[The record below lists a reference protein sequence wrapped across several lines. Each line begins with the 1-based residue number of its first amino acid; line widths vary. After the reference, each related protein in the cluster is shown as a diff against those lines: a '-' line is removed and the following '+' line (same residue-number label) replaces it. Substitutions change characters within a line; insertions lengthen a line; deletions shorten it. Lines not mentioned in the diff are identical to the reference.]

1 MQPLAPS
8 ARAFDRLIA
17 RRIGRLGWAR
27 FATFSSALVSVTTLV
42 MMVVVRS
49 GSRGDLD
56 SIAVRALGWA
66 SWLVVVPATLA
77 AISCL
82 SRLRMDSRLPRTL
95 HSLGVAHT
103 RLELAALF
111 AGVRFVLSRLA
122 IPGLIAFVSALVLS
136 RNLSEVPARALQL
149 LAGAGYIA
157 CLALAAGL
165 AGAGA
170 SRLGER
176 NGRWL
181 LLLVVLGPM
190 MLSERWFKLVDVPRA
205 LDAMLDAILR
215 LGGA

>member
-8 ARAFDRLIA
+8 PRAFDRLIA

-66 SWLVVVPATLA
+66 SWLIVVPSTLA

-82 SRLRMDSRLPRTL
+82 SRLRGDARLPRTL
-95 HSLGVAHT
+95 ASLGVRNT
-103 RLELAALF
+103 RLELAALLG
-111 AGVRFVLSRLA
+111 GVRFVFSRLA
-122 IPGLIAFVSALVLS
+122 IPGFLALFCALLLS
-136 RNLSEVPARALQL
+136 RSVGELPSRALQL
-149 LAGAGYIA
+149 LAGSVYIVG
-157 CLALAAGL
+157 LAMAAGL
-165 AGAGA
+165 ASAGA

-176 NGRWL
+176 KGRWL
-181 LLLVVLGPM
+181 LLLLVLGPM
-190 MLSERWFKLVDVPRA
+190 FLSERWFRLVDVPRA
-205 LDAMLDAILR
+205 LDAMLDGILR

>member
-8 ARAFDRLIA
+8 PRAFDRLIA

-27 FATFSSALVSVTTLV
+27 FATFSSALVSITTLV

-66 SWLVVVPATLA
+66 SWLVVVPSTLA

-82 SRLRMDSRLPRTL
+82 SRLRQDSRLPRTL
-95 HSLGVAHT
+95 HSLGVAKT
-103 RLELAALF
+103 RLELAALQG
-111 AGVRFVLSRLA
+111 GVRFVFSRLA
-122 IPGLIAFVSALVLS
+122 IPGFLALTCAVVLS
-136 RNLSEVPARALQL
+136 RSFAELPARGLQL
-149 LAGAGYIA
+149 LAGGAYIIG
-157 CLALAAGL
+157 LALAAGL

-170 SRLGER
+170 SLLGER
-176 NGRWL
+176 KGRWL
-181 LLLVVLGPM
+181 LLLLVLGPM
-190 MLSERWFKLVDVPRA
+190 VVSERWFKLIDIPHA
-205 LDAMLDAILR
+205 LDAMLDGILR

>member
-8 ARAFDRLIA
+8 PSAFDRLIA

-27 FATFSSALVSVTTLV
+27 FATFCSAIISLTTLV

-56 SIAVRALGWA
+56 SVAIRALGWA
-66 SWLVVVPATLA
+66 SWLIVVPSTLA

-82 SRLRMDSRLPRTL
+82 SRLRQDSRLPRTL

-103 RLELAALF
+103 RLELAALQG
-111 AGVRFVLSRLA
+111 AVRFAFSRLA
-122 IPGLIAFVSALVLS
+122 IPGFLALGSALILS
-136 RNLSEVPARALQL
+136 RSFAELPSRALQL
-149 LAGAGYIA
+149 LAGAGYIVG
-157 CLALAAGL
+157 LALASGL

-176 NGRWL
+176 QGRWL
-181 LLLVVLGPM
+181 LLLLVLGPM
-190 MLSERWFKLVDVPRA
+190 LLSERWFKLIDVPRA
-205 LDAMLDAILR
+205 LDALLDGILR